1 MTQRKHSITLKEV
14 RSSDGQVSLLQAYI
28 DDNGDLVLAG
38 YDLGESVREVWGDS
52 DYEYWRRVRAEHVP
66 EVLLQ
71 LLKERFSVDTEFRQ
85 WLETN
90 GIKAEFQSWI

>member
-14 RSSDGQVSLLQAYI
+14 RSSDGEVSLLQAYI

-90 GIKAEFQSWI
+90 GIKAELQSWI

>member
-71 LLKERFSVDTEFRQ
+71 LLNARCSGDLGFRQ
-85 WLETN
+85 WPEAE
-90 GIKAEFQSWI
+90 GIDAELRRWA